1 MSLARYACRYELCP
15 VLHPVMPIALYEPCT
30 VLLHVRVGHP
40 LIRYSLA
47 RLSEC
52 NCVLCL
58 VRLSPA
64 ESPGVANVAIRSGLW
79 VRRRCKRVKS
89 KKEKK
94 KKLYKRLPA
103 VSACLLVLC
112 VCAGPKPRLVTTS
125 LHSATACGLPLPRSL
140 HAVRLRS
147 RWRCQRVGD
156 QSTAHTPRTVAWC
169 RNVVGAYTRGLTS
182 TRIACAA
189 AAG

>member
-1 MSLARYACRYELCP
+1 M
-15 VLHPVMPIALYEPCT
+15 LHPVMPIALYEPCT

-58 VRLSPA
+58 VRLSPS

-94 KKLYKRLPA
+94 RKNYTNGCQPCQR
-103 VSACLLVLC
+103 ACWYFC

-169 RNVVGAYTRGLTS
+169 RNVVGAHTRGLTS